1 MRKITAVA
9 LNLHDHNVYDGKL
22 HKQMERYTRFKH
34 NLPYHAEAYDHDNDK
49 LNTND
54 YKLNNEF
61 VNEYFK
67 KTDGVLAFS
76 YTLGGIRMIKE
87 IIDKEFLNFVP
98 TKLFD

>member
-1 MRKITAVA
+1 MHKITAVA

-54 YKLNNEF
+54 YKLNDEF

-67 KTDGVLAFS
+67 VHYVFFMKVIL
-76 YTLGGIRMIKE
+76 
-87 IIDKEFLNFVP
+87 
-98 TKLFD
+98 LFKFILFY